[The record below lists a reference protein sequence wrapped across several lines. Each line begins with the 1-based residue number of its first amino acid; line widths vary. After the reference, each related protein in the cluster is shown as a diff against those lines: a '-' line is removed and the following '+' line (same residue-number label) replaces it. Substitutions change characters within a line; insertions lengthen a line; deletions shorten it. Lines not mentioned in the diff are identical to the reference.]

1 MYKYR
6 KIISIAA
13 AMLILFGALGFGGIS
28 RAKAIEPGL
37 YEVDGNATCAGLY
50 LLDPELM
57 ELGPLF
63 GFKYD
68 GNPTADLEHTLT
80 NDGKWILEPGT
91 PSDSINS
98 VRIFNI
104 VLKEEDDKEVGYI
117 FDWAATLGIDAVIVK
132 AKDSNA
138 YVYYPE
144 EYGDEGLHAIDYK
157 SISHI
162 SFCYDYELDVEKTA
176 TAEFTRTYEWEITKD
191 YDATYDL
198 LAGGRVD
205 HDYLVTVTKTGFTD
219 SDFKVTGTITVTN
232 NTPFDGVAYTVTDK
246 VGTNTAV
253 VTCPE
258 TQVLDSG
265 KFAVCT
271 YSVDLPEKVN
281 GTNVAMVATTHA
293 FVEGAQAE
301 AEYVFGEPTTKVND
315 TINVSDTNDPDGLG
329 SASGFTEFD
338 YSKTF
343 ECSADSNDYTNGFYT
358 YDHTNTATIDET
370 GQSDDAIVTINCYA
384 PVVTK
389 TADEYFTRYWD
400 WDIKKVD
407 DGVYDRFISE
417 SVEHDYKVSVTPTTT
432 DNDWQVK
439 GTITVTNSHPTLP
452 MVLTSVSDIAGGI
465 SAKVTCP
472 SMIVPADGK
481 LDCTYETYEQDSPDS
496 NPFGSTN
503 TATAVFAE
511 ENWIGTATISFPTAP
526 TSEVGKE
533 ITVDDDNLEGEE
545 WSANGAY
552 AEWTYKK
559 TFTCSSDPDFYKD
572 GKYTITNKN
581 TATINETG
589 DSDTATVTVDCYA
602 PVVSKTAVG
611 TYDLRYTWDVEK
623 SVTPLDQSGYPGDIL
638 SWTWTVDVSESSAP
652 ENYAVN
658 GVITVVNNH
667 PTEAMTVS
675 IADVLDDGTPVTL
688 DCGGSLTVPAAGS
701 NTCAY
706 SAVPDDDS
714 ATKNTVTATYKGID
728 FSYDA
733 AVSFDVDK
741 TYNGTAD
748 IDDDMESD
756 FPLTLTVGEGPWQW
770 TETYSHTCSEL
781 ASAYG
786 EDGTYTGSKKN
797 TATVD
802 GSDQEPVSS
811 SAFTTYLCKAGF
823 VDLLKHTN
831 GEIDTTKDWQ
841 FALYLGPDGFDTTP
855 IATDSTLNDEDGLLD
870 FGGPALRPDT
880 TYTICELG
888 VPAGYTT
895 FWQINGVTF
904 VPYNP
909 NADDSTPEVL
919 GNYCVDFNPTVVGE
933 TVHFFVDNQEGGG
946 DPRTPG
952 YWKNWNTCTGGGQ
965 ANTAFINGG
974 WEEGFWLLDD
984 VLDPNNGD
992 GIIWDDILEDNFTFP
1007 ITSCKLAVSILN
1019 TKDFVSGKVLASDP
1033 GYNLAKHLLAAQL
1046 NFGAGAC
1053 KPAFEVYSDMTI
1065 DEVALAAEK
1074 LLDEV
1079 NFDAVDTGISKK
1091 DKKVAAYALELA
1103 TILDNYN
1110 NGMYCGTTYV
1120 SP

>member
-13 AMLILFGALGFGGIS
+13 AMLILFGALGMSSPKHIQADAPGVYTMPGNPSCEDLALGYEYKVPGGITTFINPILGS
-28 RAKAIEPGL
+28 TAIFGYKLTDLQVLGTNTYPLTEPPGDL
-37 YEVDGNATCAGLY
+37 TGGAPQ
-50 LLDPELM
+50 DP
-57 ELGPLF
+57 
-63 GFKYD
+63 
-68 GNPTADLEHTLT
+68 N
-80 NDGKWILEPGT
+80 
-91 PSDSINS
+91 NS
-98 VRIFNI
+98 VTIIDGTAYTFS
-104 VLKEEDDKEVGYI
+104 
-117 FDWAATLGIDAVIVK
+117 WMATLGIDAVIIK
-132 AKDSNA
+132 NA
-138 YVYYPE
+138 NEADVTVYTPE
-144 EYGDEGLHAIDYK
+144 ALDGGPLNSGENE
-157 SISHI
+157 ISHVE
-162 SFCYDYELDVEKTA
+162 FCYDYELDVKKTA

-198 LAGGRVD
+198 LAGGSMD
-205 HDYLVTVTKTGFTD
+205 HDYLVTVDKTGYTD
-219 SDFKVTGTITVTN
+219 SDFKVTGTIKVKN
-232 NTPFDGVAYTVTDK
+232 NTPFNDVAYTVTDK
-246 VGTNTAV
+246 IGTNTAV

-265 KFAVCT
+265 EFAVCT

-281 GTNVAMVATTHA
+281 GTNVATVATTHA

-315 TINVSDTNDPDGLG
+315 TINVSDTNVPDGLG

-343 ECSADSNDYTNGFYT
+343 ECSADPADYTNGFYT
-358 YDHTNTATIDET
+358 YDHTNIATIDET
-370 GQSDDAIVTINCYA
+370 EQSDDAIVTINCYA

-417 SVEHDYKVSVTPTTT
+417 SVDHDYKVSVTPTTT

-465 SAKVTCP
+465 SAEVTCP

-496 NPFGSTN
+496 NPFGQTN
-503 TATAVFAE
+503 TATAVFVGS
-511 ENWIGTATISFPTAP
+511 NWIGTAPIVFPTAP

-533 ITVDDDNLEGEE
+533 ITVDDDNLDDEI

-552 AEWTYKK
+552 ADWNYKK
-559 TFTCSSDPDFYKD
+559 TFTCSSDPNDYED

-589 DSDTATVTVDCYA
+589 DNDTVTVTVDCYA
-602 PVVSKTAVG
+602 PVVSKTAAG

-623 SVTPLDQSGYPGDIL
+623 SVTPLDQSGYPGDTL

-688 DCGGSLTVPAAGS
+688 ACEGSLTVPAAGS

-706 SAVPDDDS
+706 SAAPDDDS
-714 ATKNTVTATYKGID
+714 ATKNTVTATFKGID

-733 AVSFDVDK
+733 AVSFDVDQIF
-741 TYNGTAD
+741 NGKAT

-756 FPLTLTVGEGPWQW
+756 FPLTLTAGTGLRTW

-781 ASAYG
+781 ASVYG
-786 EDGTYTGSKKN
+786 EDGTYGDTLDNTVTVTGS
-797 TATVD
+797 D
-802 GSDQEPVSS
+802 GQSDFAEASTS
-811 SAFTTYLCKAGF
+811 YLCEAGF
-823 VDLLKHTN
+823 MDLLKLTN
-831 GEIDTTKDWQ
+831 GSDVYDDKWTFKLFTGGFGGTEI
-841 FALYLGPDGFDTTP
+841 GSGTTP
-855 IATDSTLNDEDGLLD
+855 PSLLD

-880 TYTICELG
+880 TYTVCEME
-888 VPAGYTT
+888 VPAGYSSTWKVNGT
-895 FWQINGVTF
+895 IIN
-904 VPYNP
+904 PYNP
-909 NADDSTPEVL
+909 NATDDPPEDL
-919 GNYCVDFNPTVVGE
+919 GNRCADFGKDTTIPITIGQ
-933 TVHFFVDNQEGGG
+933 TTHFEVDNSYPGG

-952 YWKNWNTCTGGGQ
+952 YWKNWNTYTGGGQ
-965 ANTAFINGG
+965 AATAEANGG
-974 WEEGFWLLDD
+974 WKEGFWLLDD
-984 VLDPNNGD
+984 VLDPAIGG
-992 GIIWDDILEDNFTFP
+992 GITWDDILEDDFTFN
-1007 ITSCKLAVSILN
+1007 ITECEKAVLILDKRN
-1019 TKDFVSGKVLASDP
+1019 FDGKKVASDP
-1033 GYNLAKHLLAAQL
+1033 LHNLATHLLAAQL

-1053 KPAFEVYSDMTI
+1053 TTQDVLDA
-1065 DEVALAAEK
+1065 ALAAETMLDKYDFDGYGHEK
-1074 LLDEV
+1074 LDKKSEDISIINALATYLDE
-1079 NFDAVDTGISKK
+1079 
-1091 DKKVAAYALELA
+1091 
-1103 TILDNYN
+1103 YN
-1110 NGMYCGTTYV
+1110 NGMYCG
-1120 SP
+1120 SASE